1 MVQVRKQLQVQKAT
15 AAIGAYVSGVSLE
28 ALVNDEGLGSALRE
42 LLLEHQVLFLRDQ
55 PLSANQFQTL
65 ARRFGKALHHPA
77 YPVAPGAD
85 DVHTLEST
93 PEAPSKIEMWHSDM
107 TFSATPPSFTLLHG
121 QIIPEYG
128 GDTLWAS
135 AVAAYEA
142 LSTPFKRLLEDL
154 SAEHDFR
161 HGFRESLAEPG
172 GAERLAPAI
181 AANPP
186 VRHPVIRTHPE
197 TGRKAIYVNPLFT
210 TRIVEMTAAESRQ
223 VLDFLFEHLVT
234 DEFTV
239 RLNWAPLTLVMWDN
253 RSTQHRP
260 INDYFPQHRK
270 HHRVTL
276 AGERPQ

>member
-1 MVQVRKQLQVQKAT
+1 MVQVKKAA

-28 ALVNDEGLGSALRE
+28 ALVDDEDLGRTLRE
-42 LLLEHQVLFLRDQ
+42 LLLEHEVLFVRDQ
-55 PLSANQFQTL
+55 PLDAAQFQTL
-65 ARRFGKALHHPA
+65 ARGFGTALHHPA
-77 YPVAPGAD
+77 YPVAPGAE
-85 DVHTLEST
+85 DVHILESR
-93 PEAPSKIEMWHSDM
+93 PQAPSKIEEWHSDM

-121 QIIPEYG
+121 RIIPEYG

-135 AVAAYEA
+135 ATAAYWA
-142 LSTPFKRLLEDL
+142 LSEPFKRLLEGL

-210 TRIVEMTAAESRQ
+210 TRIAEMTATESRQ
-223 VLDFLFEHLVT
+223 MLDFLFGHLAT

-239 RLNWAPLTLVMWDN
+239 RLNWAPFTLAMWDN
-253 RSTQHRP
+253 RSTLHRP